1 MDLTHAQAVPVEADL
16 ETELVAAYPM
26 LVRRLTFVV
35 RDSDEAQD
43 LAQAAFERAIARRSR
58 FHGGDARAWLFTIG
72 IRLAIDELRRRKRL
86 VALTED
92 AEPEW
97 AMRTEPDL
105 WRALDQLDP
114 RQRAA
119 LVLATLDGYTHA
131 EIATMLGVREG
142 TVSSWIS
149 RSKDRLR
156 ALLGDDR

>member
-1 MDLTHAQAVPVEADL
+1 MDLTQTVPIEIGLDA
-16 ETELVAAYPM
+16 ELVAAYPL

-35 RDSDEAQD
+35 HDADEAQD
-43 LAQAAFERAIARRSR
+43 LAQAAFERALANRSR

-86 VALTED
+86 VALTEGH
-92 AEPEW
+92 EPEW

-105 WRALDQLDP
+105 WRAIAQLEP

-131 EIATMLGVREG
+131 EIATLLGVREG
-142 TVSSWIS
+142 TVSSWLS
-149 RSKDRLR
+149 RAKDRLR
-156 ALLGDDR
+156 SLLGDER

>member
-1 MDLTHAQAVPVEADL
+1 MNLTQTVPLEVSLEA
-16 ETELVAAYPM
+16 ELVAAYPT
-26 LVRRLTFVV
+26 LVRRLTFVL

-43 LAQAAFERAIARRSR
+43 VAQTAFERALAHRTR
-58 FHGGDARAWLFTIG
+58 FHRGDARAWLYTIG

-86 VALTED
+86 STLTEHD
-92 AEPEW
+92 EPEW

-105 WRALDQLDP
+105 WVALAQLEP

-131 EIATMLGVREG
+131 EIATMLEVREG

-156 ALLGDDR
+156 TVLGDAR

>member
-1 MDLTHAQAVPVEADL
+1 MDLTQTVPIEMSL

-26 LVRRLTFVV
+26 LVRRMTFVL
-35 RDSDEAQD
+35 RDADEAQD
-43 LAQAAFERAIARRSR
+43 IAQSAFERALAHRTR
-58 FHGGDARAWLFTIG
+58 FHGGDARAWLYTIG

-86 VALTED
+86 ATLTED

-97 AMRTEPDL
+97 AIRTEPDL
-105 WRALDQLDP
+105 WRALAQLEP

-131 EIATMLGVREG
+131 EIASMLEVREG
-142 TVSSWIS
+142 TVSSWVS

-156 ALLGDDR
+156 ALLGDER